1 MYQAI
6 QNIPESDSATETRL
20 WLAVVTAAV
29 EEWMHGPLRMRRE
42 AAAYLFDDQR
52 DFPDVCAR
60 AGLDVSLLRMK
71 LTRVRARASAAA

>member
-6 QNIPESDSATETRL
+6 QNIPASESATETPL

-29 EEWMHGPLRMRRE
+29 QEWMHGPLRMRRE
-42 AAAYLFDDQR
+42 AATYLFDDQR

-60 AGLDVSLLRMK
+60 AGLDASLLRMK
-71 LTRVRARASAAA
+71 LTRVRARAAAA